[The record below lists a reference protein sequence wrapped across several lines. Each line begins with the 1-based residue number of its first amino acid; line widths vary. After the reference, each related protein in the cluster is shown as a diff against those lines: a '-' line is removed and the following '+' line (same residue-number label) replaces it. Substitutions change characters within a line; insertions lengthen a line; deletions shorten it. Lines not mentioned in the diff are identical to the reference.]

1 MHIWFVQRWE
11 PAPVDK
17 DQNQR
22 LFRTGSMIN
31 SALEKNHSIVWWTST
46 FDHYTKKNRF
56 KKTNKI
62 KIKENYEINFIH
74 SLGYK
79 KTILH

>member
-11 PAPVDK
+11 LTPVDK

-22 LFRTGSMIN
+22 LFRTGSMTN

-46 FDHYTKKNRF
+46 FDHHTQKKIDL
-56 KKTNKI
+56 KKQI
-62 KIKENYEINFIH
+62 KLK
-74 SLGYK
+74 
-79 KTILH
+79 